1 MAGKQVAAD
10 GLTTNFAGMSK
21 NQLYDIM
28 CQMKGLIEQNQQQA
42 RQILIQNPNLT
53 KALFQAQI
61 MLGMVQAQQ
70 AIPTIQPTGSPNLQ
84 PSVSQLTKSDG
95 QSAPSLPGKI
105 GMQDQTRK
113 QQQNQSAP
121 APPSPSLPSS
131 NLQAQSLPSHPS
143 LSVQQPK
150 GHIGGQSV
158 PISLPQSSQ
167 VVNMPPVPHH
177 SASQLPSHFQMQMPS
192 ASSQLEQPMHTS
204 GSQHQH
210 MQPQMP
216 PQVRPSMQPFPRPMH
231 PHMGSNVGFPP
242 SGVPPP
248 HHSHP
253 AFHPT
258 MKPPASMGPSFMSGQ
273 PPVPSQLP
281 SQPPYQMGGSQL
293 RTEFNQVGSFTQA
306 DRGSAWIP
314 GRPENSPGIQFPG
327 PPLIP
332 GQMGASNQ
340 PPRPPALSPEMENA
354 LLQQVRSLTPEQ
366 INMLPPEQRN
376 QVLQLQQVLRQ

>member
-1 MAGKQVAAD
+1 MAGEQVAAD

-21 NQLYDIM
+21 KQLYDIM

-61 MLGMVQAQQ
+61 MLGMVQPQQ
-70 AIPTIQPTGSPNLQ
+70 AIPAIQPTGSPNLQ

-95 QSAPSLPGKI
+95 QSAPSLLGKI

-113 QQQNQSAP
+113 QQQNQSVP
-121 APPSPSLPSS
+121 TPPSPSLSSS

-143 LSVQQPK
+143 LSVRQSK
-150 GHIGGQSV
+150 GHIGGQS
-158 PISLPQSSQ
+158 
-167 VVNMPPVPHH
+167 
-177 SASQLPSHFQMQMPS
+177 MPS

-216 PQVRPSMQPFPRPMH
+216 PQVRPSMQPYPRPMH

-253 AFHPT
+253 TFHPT

-293 RTEFNQVGSFTQA
+293 RTDFNQVGSFTQA

-314 GRPENSPGIQFPG
+314 GRPENTPGIQFPG

-332 GQMGASNQ
+332 GQMGAGNQ